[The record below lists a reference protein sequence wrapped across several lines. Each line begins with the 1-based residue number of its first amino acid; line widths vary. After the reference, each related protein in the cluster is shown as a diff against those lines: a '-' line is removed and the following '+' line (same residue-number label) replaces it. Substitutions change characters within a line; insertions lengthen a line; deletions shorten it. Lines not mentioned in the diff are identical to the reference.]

1 MLDYLSFFH
10 FSESEACSGN
20 GDCSP
25 GIPYPGISKSQI
37 MNALTSYTPNSPQA
51 EARFLTLPSIDF
63 TTLTSILLIK
73 AAFLLGN
80 IDFSLFLFSLPITIY
95 PRTISERLPV

>member
-1 MLDYLSFFH
+1 MEIAVQVFH
-10 FSESEACSGN
+10 IQAFPN
-20 GDCSP
+20 P
-25 GIPYPGISKSQI
+25 QI